1 MTCHRATSRSSY
13 CLPVAV
19 LVLVLPMVLT
29 GGTLLLAASAPGG
42 SASVAADFTLTDQ
55 NGRPVRLSQFSGKV
69 VLFTFIYTHC
79 TDICPLVTQK
89 QTEVQKKLAM
99 RGLFGS
105 KVVFL
110 TMTFDP
116 ERDTVP
122 VMKVFAK
129 RFRAEV
135 PGWYFLTGSP
145 AQIKTVLAAY
155 EIPVRRGHNGLF
167 EHAMPILVIDQQRRL
182 LGNYEHDFKPESML
196 RDLIRLTGN

>member
-55 NGRPVRLSQFSGKV
+55 NGKSVRLSQFSGKV
-69 VLFTFIYTHC
+69 VLFDFIYTHC
-79 TDICPLVTQK
+79 TDVCPLVTQK
-89 QTEVQKKLAM
+89 QTTVQRELAKQ
-99 RGLFGS
+99 GLFS
-105 KVVFL
+105 AKVVFL

-116 ERDTVP
+116 ERDTID
-122 VMKVFAK
+122 VMKAYAR
-129 RFRAEV
+129 RFRADV

-145 AQIKTVLAAY
+145 ARVKAVLAAY
-155 EIPVRRGHNGLF
+155 QIPVRSGPNGLF

-182 LGNYEHDFKPESML
+182 IGHYEHDFKPESML